1 MATSRWTPIARKLVA
16 IPQRCHFSSLT
27 LRSSRRAAV
36 RWLGAEAPRATQVR
50 VSVWPA
56 REGRARLSERT
67 LGRCAA
73 ALRQIETSAC
83 SPSRLGPFR
92 EACRNNTKLHAIRPG
107 RGVARRLLPAEGVA
121 GAPDSTFRHFF

>member
-36 RWLGAEAPRATQVR
+36 RWPGAEAPRASQIQ

-56 REGRARLSERT
+56 REGRARLSDRT
-67 LGRCAA
+67 LGRPRVHPEERSDEGSLVQRAEGA
-73 ALRQIETSAC
+73 RIARTARRAVNLLLLTM
-83 SPSRLGPFR
+83 LGW
-92 EACRNNTKLHAIRPG
+92 AKRPG
-107 RGVARRLLPAEGVA
+107 V
-121 GAPDSTFRHFF
+121 